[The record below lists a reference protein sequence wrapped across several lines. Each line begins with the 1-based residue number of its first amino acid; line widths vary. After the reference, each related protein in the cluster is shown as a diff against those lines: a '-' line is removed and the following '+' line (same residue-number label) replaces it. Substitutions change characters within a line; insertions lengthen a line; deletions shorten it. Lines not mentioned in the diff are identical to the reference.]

1 MHWQAVATR
10 LWRKISPLQ
19 HTAPERITHYGQPPY
34 QQAADIYFG
43 PGYAGRGGWTAY
55 TGAASRMLWAAY
67 RLAGLRFELGKV
79 TRRGPPHA
87 GWPGVI
93 DVEFRGR
100 RLPAP
105 ER

>member
-1 MHWQAVATR
+1 
-10 LWRKISPLQ
+10 
-19 HTAPERITHYGQPPY
+19 
-34 QQAADIYFG
+34 
-43 PGYAGRGGWTAY
+43 
-55 TGAASRMLWAAY
+55 MLWAAY